1 MASLIVKGD
10 GNRTCAQEDSET
22 IKYAQMTTELKV
34 SADRKGNLDWWG
46 V

>member
-10 GNRTCAQEDSET
+10 ENRARAREDSET

-34 SADRKGNLDWWG
+34 SADRKGNLDWWA